1 MSVTVLRGG
10 ALVTPGGLFCGDL
23 ALGQGKILQIAPQI
37 ATNPGDAV
45 VDVRGC
51 IVFPGFIDAHT
62 HLDMVS
68 SNLHT
73 ADDFR
78 SGTLAALM
86 GGTTTVI
93 DFATQE
99 RGGTLTDAL
108 TAWHNL
114 ADGNCSSNYAFHMA
128 VTDWNEAVCRELPSI
143 IDEGITGFKAY
154 MTYDQLML
162 SDDALEALLTAL
174 KPLGGILGIHC
185 EDHIMLQKNRQR
197 VLAAGITSP
206 AGHPLSRPP
215 EAEAEAIARLCKI
228 AQKVDAPVHIVH
240 LSSRLG
246 LEEIRRARQQGLTVY
261 AETCP
266 QYLLLEESRYQLPN
280 GEKYVMSPPLRS
292 PDDVAA
298 LRQAVIDGE
307 IHTISSDH
315 CSFYLQDKQKACNFT
330 EIPNG
335 IPGTE
340 HRVSLM
346 LSSFQGK
353 LSYMQLLQLMSENA
367 AKLFHL
373 YPQKGALL
381 PGSDADITV
390 WDPNPTWTITAKN
403 QHQKADYTPYEGIQV
418 TGKVRHVFLGG
429 IHTVRDGA
437 LITPLAGKFVKQ
449 KIT

>member
-1 MSVTVLRGG
+1 MSVTVLRSGTV
-10 ALVTPGGLFCGDL
+10 VTPGGLIHGDL
-23 ALGQGKILQIAPQI
+23 ALGQGKILQIAPII
-37 ATNPGDAV
+37 AINPGDTV

-62 HLDMVS
+62 HLDMIS
-68 SNLHT
+68 GNFHT

-93 DFATQE
+93 DFATQG
-99 RGGTLTDAL
+99 RDDTLTDAL
-108 TAWHNL
+108 TEWHGL
-114 ADGNCSSNYAFHMA
+114 ADGNCSCNYAFHMA
-128 VTDWNEAVCRELPSI
+128 VTDWNEAVHRELPVI
-143 IDEGITGFKAY
+143 IEEGITGFKAY

-174 KPLGGILGIHC
+174 KPLGGMLGVHC
-185 EDHIMLQKNRQR
+185 EDHTMLQTARDQ
-197 VLAAGITSP
+197 VLTAGITSP

-215 EAEAEAIARLCKI
+215 EAEAKAIARLCKI
-228 AQKVDAPVHIVH
+228 ARKVGAPVHIVH

-246 LEEIRRARQQGLTVY
+246 LEEIRKARQQGLTVY

-266 QYLLLEESRYQLPN
+266 QYLLLDESRYQLPD
-280 GEKYVMSPPLRS
+280 GEKYVMSPPLRTA
-292 PDDVAA
+292 DDVAA
-298 LRQAVIDGE
+298 LRQAVKTGE
-307 IHTISSDH
+307 IDTISTDH
-315 CSFYLQDKQKACNFT
+315 CSFYLHDKQKAHNFT

-335 IPGTE
+335 VPGVE

-346 LSSFQGK
+346 LSSFRGVLPYVQ
-353 LSYMQLLQLMSENA
+353 LSQIMSENA
-367 AKLFHL
+367 ARLFHL
-373 YPQKGALL
+373 YPRKGALL

-390 WDPNPTWTITAKN
+390 WDPKPIWTISAGR
-403 QHQKADYTPYEGIQV
+403 HHHSADYTPYEGMQI

-429 IHTVRDGA
+429 IHAVRDGA
-437 LITPLAGKFVKQ
+437 LITPLAGKFIKQ